1 MGRLD
6 LFTILLAED
15 VAIDARRYGDLLAP
29 LLGITKVEAKMMVR
43 RGRGIF
49 LEDLADDAARRMSEE
64 LRVDGIAHRLVKNE
78 ELPAMPVPRRVNW
91 GQRSPGALRFKWT
104 GDEAVLDF
112 GWNQVG
118 VVSLGLIAQEEWRE
132 SYSGVRFDHLPSLRR
147 IDGDPDARDLVRENL
162 ILKIVSASNPAAPS
176 KRKPGEPTVFERL
189 ASEYARKVKVF
200 ADVIDVGRSLWLR
213 VAMDDISYL
222 HDEQGVRFG
231 DAWGL
236 SYLVGD
242 LVDHA
247 PKTATLATLQLLDGS
262 DFKDLVFL
270 TSEEFSRYTR
280 WHILKRELP
289 CADTL
294 SPSPEPPA
302 PSTDAGFSSASPGP
316 GTPSISP

>member
-1 MGRLD
+1 MD

-15 VAIDARRYGDLLAP
+15 VAVDARRYGDLLAP
-29 LLGITKVEAKMMVR
+29 LLGITKVEAKMKVR
-43 RGRGIF
+43 HGRGIF
-49 LEDLADDAARRMSEE
+49 LEDLAEDAARRLSEE
-64 LRVDGIAHRLVKNE
+64 LKRDGIAHRCVKNE

-104 GDEAVLDF
+104 DDELMLDF

-118 VVSLGLIAQEEWRE
+118 VVSVGLIAQEEWRE
-132 SYSGVRFDHLPSLRR
+132 TYSGVRFDHLPGLHRLG
-147 IDGDPDARDLVRENL
+147 GDSEARALIRENL
-162 ILKIVSASNPAAPS
+162 ILKISASSPAAPA
-176 KRKPGEPTVFERL
+176 KRKPGEPTVFEKL
-189 ASEYARKVKVF
+189 AADYSRKVKVF
-200 ADVIDVGRSLWLR
+200 ADVVDVGRSLWLR
-213 VAMDDISYL
+213 VAMDDIAYS

-247 PKTATLATLQLLDGS
+247 PKAATLATLQLLDGA
-262 DFKDLVFL
+262 DIKDLVFL

-280 WHILKRELP
+280 WHILKREFP
-289 CADTL
+289 CADSS